1 MLYGKKEVIIL
12 IYRILAEYTDEDHY
26 LTQADI
32 IEKLNQL
39 YGVDVERK
47 SVANSL
53 EILQELDYD
62 IVKNGRMGYAL
73 YSRLLEDYEI
83 KYINDALFSSKSI
96 TGKQTIAISNKLNST
111 LSRYKRK
118 QYNYLYKST
127 SINRTS
133 NEEIFYNI
141 DLIQE
146 AIANNKKIS
155 FQYITYD
162 ESGKEIFRYNGF
174 RYIISPYYLI
184 NNFGK
189 YYVLGHYRDKYK
201 AIQNYRLDYLRNVE
215 IESEDAVPLKTLKG
229 MENLDIA
236 KYINEHVYL
245 FSEEVITAKIQI
257 LETYAIQYL
266 YDYFGSDV
274 RVFKEDDKLYTRI
287 KSSAYALYFWILQ
300 YGEAIKVVEPDD
312 LIKRLK
318 EHYEKEIAKYQ

>member
-229 MENLDIA
+229 MENFDIA

>member
-1 MLYGKKEVIIL
+1 MIYGKKEVIIL

-32 IEKLNQL
+32 IDKLYQL
-39 YGVDVERK
+39 YGVTVERK
-47 SVANSL
+47 SVASSL

-146 AIANNKKIS
+146 AILNNKKIS

-162 ESGKEIFRYNGF
+162 ENGKEVLRHNGF
-174 RYIISPYYLI
+174 RFIISPYYLI

-189 YYVLGHYRDKYK
+189 YYVLAHYRDKYK
-201 AIQNYRLDYLRNVE
+201 AIQNYRLDYVRNVE
-215 IESEDAVPLKTLKG
+215 IENEDAVPLKSLEG
-229 MENLDIA
+229 MANFDIA

-245 FSEEVITAKIQI
+245 FSEEVVTAKIQI

-274 RVFKEDDKLYTRI
+274 RLFKEDGKLYTRI
-287 KSSAYALYFWILQ
+287 RSSAYALYFWILQ
-300 YGEAIKVVEPDD
+300 YGNAIKLIEPDD
-312 LIKRLK
+312 LVNRIK
-318 EHYEKEIAKYQ
+318 EHYEKEITKYQ

>member
-1 MLYGKKEVIIL
+1 MIYGKKEVIIL
-12 IYRILAEYTDEDHY
+12 IYKILAEYTDEDHY

-32 IEKLNQL
+32 IDKLYQL
-39 YGVDVERK
+39 YGVIVERK
-47 SVANSL
+47 SVASSL

-73 YSRLLEDYEI
+73 YSRLLEENEI

-96 TGKQTIAISNKLNST
+96 TGKQTIEISNKLNST

-118 QYNYLYKST
+118 KYTYLYKST

-141 DLIQE
+141 ELIQE
-146 AIANNKKIS
+146 AIENNKKIS

-162 ESGKEIFRYNGF
+162 ENGKEILRHNGF
-174 RYIISPYYLI
+174 RFIISPYYLI
-184 NNFGK
+184 NNFGR

-215 IESEDAVPLKTLKG
+215 IESEDTVPLKSLSG
-229 MENLDIA
+229 MENFDIA

-266 YDYFGSDV
+266 YDYFGANVSIY
-274 RVFKEDDKLYTRI
+274 KENDNLYTNIR
-287 KSSAYALYFWILQ
+287 SSAYALYFWILQ
-300 YGEAIKVVEPDD
+300 YGEAIKVIEPED
-312 LIKRLK
+312 LVNRIKAHL
-318 EHYEKEIAKYQ
+318 EKEIRKYN